1 MPQITLSDAVDV
13 ISKSGSPKATKVS
26 QIKNRPP
33 YHPAIDYYRPLR
45 SSLVAIHSNGRDR
58 RAMDAILPTITDAKK
73 LGNYHAAIEGYKK
86 WWGRKN
92 VGWFDP
98 PRAEYASGDVS
109 VLVNPELG
117 LEFEGTRYMI
127 KLYMKDEKL
136 EKLRID
142 PALVLMELALRPV
155 AQPGDRVA
163 VLDVRKSKL
172 HVLGVDVA
180 KNKPMVDAEL
190 GYIAALWPNV

>member
-13 ISKSGSPKATKVS
+13 ITRAGSPKATKVS

-45 SSLVAIHSNGRDR
+45 SALVAIHTKGRDR

-73 LGNYHAAIEGYKK
+73 LSNYHSAIEGYKK
-86 WWGRKN
+86 WWGRKDIS
-92 VGWFDP
+92 WFEP
-98 PRAEYASGDVS
+98 PRAEYTSGDVT

-117 LEFEGTRYMI
+117 LEFNGVRYII
-127 KLYMKDEKL
+127 KLYLKDEKL

-142 PALVLMELALRPV
+142 PALVLMELALRAK
-155 AQPGDRVA
+155 AQPQDVIA
-163 VLDVRKSKL
+163 LLDVRKSKL
-172 HVLGVDVA
+172 HLLGVDVA
-180 KNKPMVDAEL
+180 RTKPMVDAEL
-190 GYIAALWPNV
+190 GYISTLWPSV

>member
-1 MPQITLSDAVDV
+1 MLKITLSDAVDV

-26 QIKNRPP
+26 QIKNRQP
-33 YHPAIDYYRPLR
+33 YHPAIDYYRTLR
-45 SSLVAIHSNGRDR
+45 LSLAEIHSNGRDR
-58 RAMDAILPTITDAKK
+58 RAVDAILPAITDPKK
-73 LGNYHAAIEGYKK
+73 LDNYHAAIEGYKK

-92 VGWFDP
+92 VGWFVP
-98 PRAEYASGDVS
+98 PRAEYTSGDVS
-109 VLVNPELG
+109 VRVNPDLG
-117 LEFEGTRYMI
+117 LDLDGTRYLI

-163 VLDVRKSKL
+163 LLDVRKSKL

-190 GYIAALWPNV
+190 GYIAALWPSV